1 MPHFARLITAI
12 DCELRLLTLRQTF
25 VRIPSIPMSEPPSLL
40 EKRPEPRENS
50 AQSNYI
56 QPTLSHGLRIWWAL
70 YWRSTLAT
78 ALSLGGSMAALRVVL
93 PSYWSYSAD
102 YVIILAMMYFIL
114 KKRYRTFRIRL
125 VSNVDRTRELPATFA
140 RTFRVWWTFT
150 WRTIVYRVVLSFI
163 TGIPV
168 GFLSGA
174 VAVIYP
180 PLGPAFAILVG
191 LVIEGA
197 VGLFTIYS
205 SILDEEM
212 SDFCV
217 TLVPNDRA
225 NPIANLPAA
234 LPAPGA

>member
-1 MPHFARLITAI
+1 
-12 DCELRLLTLRQTF
+12 
-25 VRIPSIPMSEPPSLL
+25 MSEPPSLL
-40 EKRPEPRENS
+40 DKRPEPPENS

-56 QPTLSHGLRIWWAL
+56 QPTLGHELRIWWAL

-78 ALSLGGSMAALRVVL
+78 AISLGGSMAALRVVL
-93 PSYWSYSAD
+93 PSYWSYTAD
-102 YVIILAMMYFIL
+102 YVVVLAMMYFIL

-125 VSNVDRTRELPATFA
+125 VSTVDRTQEIPVTFA
-140 RTFRVWWTFT
+140 RTLRVWWTFT
-150 WRTIVYRVVLSFI
+150 WRTIVYRILLGFV
-163 TGIPV
+163 TGIPI

-180 PLGPAFAILVG
+180 PLGTAFGILVG

-205 SILDEEM
+205 SILDEEF

-217 TLVPNDRA
+217 TLAPKDRA
-225 NPIANLPAA
+225 NPAANLPAA
-234 LPAPGA
+234 LPAPGT